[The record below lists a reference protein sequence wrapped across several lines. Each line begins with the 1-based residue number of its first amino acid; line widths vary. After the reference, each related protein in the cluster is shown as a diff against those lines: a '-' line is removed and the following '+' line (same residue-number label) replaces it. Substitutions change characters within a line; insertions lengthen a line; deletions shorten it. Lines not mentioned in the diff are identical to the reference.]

1 MKIINI
7 FLLAFKKIMSE
18 KAWSLTHIILVILVL
33 ILLSTVFPLTQF
45 IHVTASRYINQTTT
59 VIEVRPHAQVYYS
72 WNLESPLDVHYNEFF
87 NNSDVERIMNI
98 TYVTD
103 VIRGVELHVRVFPGF
118 SKCIPGYPGE
128 NLTELYIKIVQDE
141 YPDLTR
147 EEIISRLERISK
159 LSGLS
164 FDEVVK
170 NQLEGWLS
178 SGFELLGI
186 EAEKL
191 GGVSSYFNDIIDG
204 RFINPGTN
212 ETVISIDKV
221 RFGYVMGDRVLSCN
235 ESVNLGDS
243 LDILYERYYPPDSPY
258 KCYKVKVVGFKS
270 PHIFDDMVVDYEFA
284 INLIKTE
291 LNVNRHEDM
300 LKKLPLYTVLFVKVD
315 SPEHVNE
322 VAKKIMEIYPMA
334 GVYFS
339 GRASNEAYKLLS
351 SIEASY
357 TLTFYST
364 ASVTVA
370 IIFIARVFEIFK
382 RRREYGL
389 LRSVGWYKSS
399 VSILNLV
406 TGLMLGLLAGVFA
419 SAILIAL
426 KPYIVNL
433 LEVDIIR
440 HGLIEH
446 EVGSVLNYL
455 TRNVPPDYMLILNP
469 LIGLIISGI
478 ASLISIFVY
487 LRIPLEETLKEV

>member
-1 MKIINI
+1 
-7 FLLAFKKIMSE
+7 
-18 KAWSLTHIILVILVL
+18 
-33 ILLSTVFPLTQF
+33 
-45 IHVTASRYINQTTT
+45 
-59 VIEVRPHAQVYYS
+59 
-72 WNLESPLDVHYNEFF
+72 
-87 NNSDVERIMNI
+87 
-98 TYVTD
+98 
-103 VIRGVELHVRVFPGF
+103 
-118 SKCIPGYPGE
+118 
-128 NLTELYIKIVQDE
+128 
-141 YPDLTR
+141 
-147 EEIISRLERISK
+147 
-159 LSGLS
+159 
-164 FDEVVK
+164 
-170 NQLEGWLS
+170 
-178 SGFELLGI
+178 
-186 EAEKL
+186 
-191 GGVSSYFNDIIDG
+191 
-204 RFINPGTN
+204 
-212 ETVISIDKV
+212 
-221 RFGYVMGDRVLSCN
+221 
-235 ESVNLGDS
+235 
-243 LDILYERYYPPDSPY
+243 
-258 KCYKVKVVGFKS
+258 
-270 PHIFDDMVVDYEFA
+270 
-284 INLIKTE
+284 
-291 LNVNRHEDM
+291 M

-469 LIGLIISGI
+469 FIGLIISGI